1 MSRLAFILLSI
12 LLPFILI
19 SLSSPYAPTEPFA
32 LENAR
37 DVPARVLLLT
47 AHPDDECMFF
57 APTLLALTSAQRTKD
72 SRAYDVFSLCM
83 SSGNADGLGDV
94 RKGELGRS
102 LDVLGVPAGQRWVLD
117 EPFVLSRP
125 VHFLL
130 GSRFVSCFV
139 FCFGPP
145 FFQLTGLVIQNIILL
160 SSGRNSSTSPQTVL
174 QS

>member
-1 MSRLAFILLSI
+1 MFNWLAALVVSYVVVLLGSPAARNLD
-12 LLPFILI
+12 LLAAP
-19 SLSSPYAPTEPFA
+19 SPSKAA
-32 LENAR
+32 N
-37 DVPARVLLLT
+37 VLLLT

-130 GSRFVSCFV
+130 G
-139 FCFGPP
+139 
-145 FFQLTGLVIQNIILL
+145 
-160 SSGRNSSTSPQTVL
+160 QTMSA
-174 QS
+174 QIPR